1 MLAHYVFVPML
12 LLVPAIVGGVL
23 HSVVVRTGLLPW
35 LAVPIQRRWFGV
47 NKTWRGLVVMPVGC
61 LLGEYLTIALEH
73 GLPPDIRTGLQG
85 LSPGMLVVC
94 GLSLGLGYML
104 FELPNSFFK
113 RRLGIAEGM
122 LSENRHLRGWF
133 LLMDQVDSVIGCLV
147 VCRLF
152 LGFGIPVLLMAML
165 LGVGAH
171 LLVNF
176 SLFLTGIR
184 SRPV

>member
-1 MLAHYVFVPML
+1 MLTHYFFVPML

-23 HSVVVRTGLLPW
+23 HSMVIRAGWLAW
-35 LAVPIQRRWFGV
+35 LAVPIHRRWFGV

-61 LLGEYLTIALEH
+61 LLGEYLTIGLEH
-73 GLPPDIRTGLQG
+73 GLPPAIRTGLQG

-104 FELPNSFFK
+104 FELPNSWLK
-113 RRLGIAEGM
+113 RRLGVAEGM
-122 LSENRHLRGWF
+122 LPENERMRLWC
-133 LLMDQVDSVIGCLV
+133 LLADQVDSVIGCLL

-152 LGFGIPVLLMAML
+152 LGFGMPVLLMAL
-165 LGVGAH
+165 VLGVGAH

-176 SLFLTGIR
+176 SLYLTGIR